1 MRDTCQMFGPL
12 RAAAPGRGLAGEIR
26 VPGDGAIG
34 LRALMLA
41 ALAVGETR
49 IEGLPERDDT
59 RHIAAALRAL
69 GARVEQAGPGAWHVA
84 GRRRC
89 GGC

>member
-1 MRDTCQMFGPL
+1 MFGPL

-41 ALAVGETR
+41 A
-49 IEGLPERDDT
+49 
-59 RHIAAALRAL
+59 IAGMFLGGVVRTFFSDCFSFARRSVTFFFLSALTT
-69 GARVEQAGPGAWHVA
+69 
-84 GRRRC
+84 
-89 GGC
+89 